1 MSSAR
6 HRLGLIGGHLSQ
18 STEERKVSEF
28 PLLPAAEREKYIN
41 SAFQRGPVRF
51 ASPNLLSLNALS
63 ANSSAPVFR
72 DQSVITA
79 TRKLSMVPGPVEISE
94 AVRQSMSLNPLVHT
108 SPEFVEIFHQVLK
121 KLRIL
126 VGNNQELH
134 GGQAL
139 VLSGSGT
146 LGWDILGSNLVNS
159 ATSNILCIST
169 GFFSD
174 SMAQCLSNYVD
185 NEASQLDILRPE
197 TIGSLVP
204 LNIIKAALTAKKY
217 DWITLTQTD
226 TSTGVLTD
234 VKAVSDLVQQ
244 VSPSTMIAVDGVCSV
259 GVEEIQFDN
268 WKLDYVLT
276 ASQKALSTPAGLLV
290 SFLSQRAIDLNSTYK
305 KKKPFY
311 SSLDKWL
318 PIMVNY
324 ESRKASYF
332 ATPLSQLIM
341 ALNTSLTEI
350 LGDISEIDSASGL
363 PVALV
368 ERFNKH
374 KTHAKLLRSKLITQE
389 TGLKNVVLA
398 AEDECSGMTALYVPE
413 GVNVPALLG
422 HISSVYKINL
432 AGGIHPKI
440 STRYI
445 RIGHM
450 GISVTENDG
459 ADLEAVIEA
468 IKSSLKAVA

>member
-6 HRLGLIGGHLSQ
+6 CRLNLIGGHLHQ
-18 STEERKVSEF
+18 SNEQRKVSEF

-41 SAFQRGPVRF
+41 SVFHRDSVSSSTPR
-51 ASPNLLSLNALS
+51 LLSLNSL
-63 ANSSAPVFR
+63 NSNQGPVFR
-72 DQSVITA
+72 DQNVITA
-79 TRKLSMVPGPVEISE
+79 TRKVSMVPGPVEISE
-94 AVRQSMSLNPLVHT
+94 AVRQSMSLSPLVHT

-126 VGNNQELH
+126 IGNNKETN

-146 LGWDILGSNLVNS
+146 LGWDILGSNLINS
-159 ATSNILCIST
+159 STSNILCIST

-174 SMAQCLSNYVD
+174 SMVQCLSNYVD
-185 NEASQLDILRPE
+185 NESTQVDILRPD
-197 TIGSLVP
+197 TIGAQVP
-204 LNIIKAALTAKKY
+204 LNSIKKALASKKY

-234 VKAVSDLVQQ
+234 VKAISELVHQ
-244 VSPSTMIAVDGVCSV
+244 VSPSTMIAIDGVCSV

-276 ASQKALSTPAGLLV
+276 ASQKALSSPAGLLV
-290 SFLSQRAIDLNSTYK
+290 SFLSQRAIDLNSKYK

-324 ESRKASYF
+324 ENRKPSYF

-350 LGDISEIDSASGL
+350 LGDITEIDTVSGL
-363 PVALV
+363 PKALV
-368 ERFNKH
+368 ERFVKH
-374 KTHAKLLRSKLITQE
+374 ESHAKLLREKLVTKE
-389 TGLKNVVLA
+389 TGLKNVVVA
-398 AEDECSGMTALYVPE
+398 PEDACSGMTALYVPE
-413 GVNVPALLG
+413 GTNVPSLLS

-432 AGGIHPKI
+432 AGGIHPQI

-459 ADLEAVIEA
+459 ADLKAVIEA
-468 IKSSLKAVA
+468 IVASLKAIA